1 MPAAQEKE
9 SEMRKIKSAGLV
21 ILAFLCASL
30 WAPQYAFSSDNI
42 KWHSYK
48 EGMES
53 GKTNQKKVFLYFYS
67 DSCGYCEEMEKVTF
81 KDISVI
87 DILDKN
93 FISVKVNADKE
104 RKAAADY
111 HVRGLPSNWFIRENG
126 ETIGNRPGYIPPDM
140 FFIFLKYI
148 YTDSYKSM
156 SFKTYVNNYISSGKK
171 LLK

>member
-1 MPAAQEKE
+1 
-9 SEMRKIKSAGLV
+9 MRKIKSAGLV

-30 WAPQYAFSSDNI
+30 WVSQYAFSSDNI

-53 GKTNQKKVFLYFYS
+53 GKKKQKKVFLYFYS

-93 FISVKVNADKE
+93 FISVKVNVDKE
-104 RKAAADY
+104 RKTAADY
-111 HVRGLPSNWFIRENG
+111 HVRGVPSNWFIKENG
-126 ETIGNRPGYIPPDM
+126 ETISNLPRYVPPE
-140 FFIFLKYI
+140 IFSVVLNYI

-156 SFKTYVNNYISSGKK
+156 SFKIYENNYISSGKK
-171 LLK
+171 FLK

>member
-1 MPAAQEKE
+1 
-9 SEMRKIKSAGLV
+9 MRKIKSAGLV
-21 ILAFLCASL
+21 ILAFFCASL
-30 WAPQYAFSSDNI
+30 WVPQYAFSSDNV

-87 DILDKN
+87 DILNKN

-104 RKAAADY
+104 KNAVSSY
-111 HVRGLPSNWFIRENG
+111 YVRGLPSNWFISENG
-126 ETIGNRPGYIPPDM
+126 ETISNLPGYIPPGM
-140 FFIFLKYI
+140 FHSILKYI
-148 YTDSYKSM
+148 YTDSYKNM
-156 SFKTYVNNYISSGKK
+156 SLKTYVNNHISSGKK
-171 LLK
+171 HLQ